1 MPPAGPVFPKSD
13 PGSRPRFIQFIDLI
27 DSQINASSEVVNR
40 KSEKKQHRLINKK
53 KTQNNWFL
61 RIQLPWEVFS
71 AESQFC
77 QSSVWLYRAFSPGNI
92 RLPPALS
99 GGTTL
104 RRAVKTW
111 RLSYDI
117 VMFFPNFLKLHWEM
131 EKLQPWKAESAWGAA
146 RAARLFIMP
155 RDPPS
160 AKCGAVARM
169 FLNSEGRLIQ
179 FSTELFK
186 QQPPAKIQEYNVQH
200 DWYR

>member
-1 MPPAGPVFPKSD
+1 MPVSPGLPLLRFQMPPAGPVFPKSD

-53 KTQNNWFL
+53 KTQKNWFP
-61 RIQLPWEVFS
+61 RIQHPWEVFS

-111 RLSYDI
+111 GLSYDI
-117 VMFFPNFLKLHWEM
+117 VIFFSQLPEAPLRNGKTSALKSRKCLGSCTRCKTIHH
-131 EKLQPWKAESAWGAA
+131 AEGSTICKMWG
-146 RAARLFIMP
+146 
-155 RDPPS
+155 
-160 AKCGAVARM
+160 
-169 FLNSEGRLIQ
+169 GRKDVFEQ
-179 FSTELFK
+179 WRSS
-186 QQPPAKIQEYNVQH
+186 YSVQH
-200 DWYR
+200 RIVQATTTC